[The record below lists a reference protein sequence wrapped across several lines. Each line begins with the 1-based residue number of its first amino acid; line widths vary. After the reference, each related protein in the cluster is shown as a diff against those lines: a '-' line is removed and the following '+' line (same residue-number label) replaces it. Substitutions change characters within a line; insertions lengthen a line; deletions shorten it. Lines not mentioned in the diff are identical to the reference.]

1 MIKSILLPV
10 DGSTYTESVLE
21 YGKYLAGEFQAA
33 LRILTVVD
41 IRLYEW
47 NMAAGTDS
55 FVPVVPSSEF
65 QEESQ
70 RIQEEKADRILEK
83 ADNIFKNTQIP
94 YSLHKMSGIPVDE
107 ICQAGRTSD
116 LVVLG
121 VRGEYERWRNKL
133 LGATV
138 EAVTRQINTSC
149 LLVDKTFVSVE
160 HIHCG
165 YDASK
170 YAVRALQMSAFIAS
184 HMKKELHII
193 TVSDSEEEGQ
203 AVLDEAA
210 HYLQPYGIPFK
221 LHLEKGDA
229 AEVLVN
235 FRRELADSALTIIG
249 SYGHSRLREAILGST
264 TVDVMRRSQ
273 KPVLLAK

>member
-10 DGSTYTESVLE
+10 DGSAYTESVLE
-21 YGKYLAGEFQAA
+21 YGKYLAVEFQAA

-70 RIQEEKADRILEK
+70 RMQEEKAERILEK
-83 ADNIFKNTQIP
+83 ADEMLKDTSIAYT
-94 YSLHKMSGIPVDE
+94 LHKVSGIPVDE

-116 LVVLG
+116 LVILG

-138 EAVTRQINTSC
+138 ESVTRQINTSC
-149 LLVDKTFVSVE
+149 LLVDKTFNPVE

-193 TVSDSEEEGQ
+193 TVADSQEEGKQ
-203 AVLDEAA
+203 ILDEAA
-210 HYLQPYGIPFK
+210 HYLQPYQIPFK
-221 LHLEKGDA
+221 LHLETGDA
-229 AEVLVN
+229 AEVLVE
-235 FRRELADSALTIIG
+235 FHRELADSALTIIG

-264 TVDVMRRSQ
+264 TVEVMRRAH